1 MASDGTQQP
10 ILVPDADGRR
20 ALLLGVPAGILA
32 DAAIAFAVWLLIG
45 YDVLLRVEP
54 GLRATFALE
63 GVVVVVRIVAIFSA
77 FCGLW
82 LLTAFALSF
91 WRGRVVLSVL
101 RKGFLCV
108 AALFCLYVYAAFLVT
123 GLVFAREL
131 TLAGQKLD
139 AVTLFHLRWHLLW
152 PGLIALGLAALAY
165 IWAWQRASSRVFAG
179 DNSAEP
185 DMGDRVLEN
194 LRTHGDDPPHRKSI
208 LFSSW
213 VHLLV
218 IVIIPWLLQYVG
230 CVEPY
235 RVPKGRGNPV
245 VALLKIVPPKRKKPP
260 KKFLLNPNSAIIFY
274 HPDVD
279 DSTVEKQV
287 DEESRVTYKVDPN
300 RILSTLG
307 TAKAGK
313 MGAGGDGPGGWP
325 DGMENAKVR
334 FIRMEYNGPG
344 WDDGMDA
351 VTRADLNFL
360 DTFHELTGFKVADRP
375 ESHPIRLLSRYPKG
389 YAPPFVYMTGH
400 GTINVS
406 SSNVKTMR
414 NYLLD
419 GGMLFADCGGRQWH
433 GQFDSFAKL
442 LFPGQ
447 RLQPIADDD
456 PVFRYPYPFPNGA
469 PPLWHHGGTRALG
482 IKHKG
487 RLVVFYHPGDVN
499 DAWKTG
505 HSGMDPRLAEGA
517 TQMGVNIVYYSF
529 TNYLEL
535 TKKYRK

>member
-1 MASDGTQQP
+1 MPSDGNQRP
-10 ILVPDADGRR
+10 ILIPDADGRR
-20 ALLLGVPAGILA
+20 ALLLGLSAAILA
-32 DAAIAFAVWLLIG
+32 YATIAVAFGLVLG
-45 YDVLLRVEP
+45 YDRLLLAEP

-63 GVVVVVRIVAIFSA
+63 RVAVLVYIVAIFSG
-77 FCGLW
+77 FCGVW
-82 LLTAFALSF
+82 LLAAFALSLR
-91 WRGRVVLSVL
+91 RGRFVLSVL

-108 AALFCLYVYAAFLVT
+108 VALFCLYVYAAFRVT
-123 GLVFAREL
+123 GLVFEREL
-131 TLAGQKLD
+131 AVGGRRLD
-139 AVTLFHLRWHLLW
+139 AEALFMLRWHLLW
-152 PGLIALGLAALAY
+152 PGLLVLGFAALAY
-165 IWAWQRASSRVFAG
+165 LWAWQRASSRAFAG
-179 DNSAEP
+179 DTSQEP

-208 LFSSW
+208 LCSFW

-218 IVIIPWLLQYVG
+218 IVIIPWLLQFLG

-245 VALLKIVPPKRKKPP
+245 VALLKIVPPQKKKPP

-287 DEESRVTYKVDPN
+287 DEETQITYIADPN

-313 MGAGGDGPGGWP
+313 MGAGGEGPGGWP

-375 ESHPIRLLSRYPKG
+375 ESHPIRLLRKYPKG

-400 GTINVS
+400 GNIDIRS
-406 SSNVKTMR
+406 SDVKIMR

-419 GGMLFADCGGRQWH
+419 GGMLFADCGGRHWD
-433 GQFDSFAKL
+433 GQFRAFAKT

-447 RLQPIADDD
+447 HLQPIADDD
-456 PVFRYPYPFPNGA
+456 PIFRYPYPFPNGA

-487 RLVVFYHPGDVN
+487 RLVVFYHPGDIN

-529 TNYLEL
+529 THYLEL